1 MISNL
6 KENNDGRVE
15 KLQLLLENPEQKK
28 LLDLANMIS
37 PMNQFRRDQTALG
50 EKIVKD
56 KLKAKFNVAFKLDEI
71 RRECQRYNL
80 TLLPARK
87 YEGEYS
93 EDYLEKL
100 QAFFTAK
107 QIAISPDDYTTL
119 LYVLAPAKGDCD
131 TAKIKYPC
139 KDPLVFWKMPEDY
152 YVLVD
157 GDRNYI
163 NPLNLWLGLKNRNQY
178 GARITYGVEYLALQF
193 IILFT
198 CSWYWKLNLSLWWT
212 LALLVSSVI
221 GQFIRMYFRASHNGS
236 DCDHY
241 KSYFNE
247 SKFPVCSD
255 KYIH

>member
-6 KENNDGRVE
+6 KENNDGRVK

-37 PMNQFRRDQTALG
+37 PRNQFRRDQTALG

-56 KLKAKFNVAFKLDEI
+56 KLKEKFNVAFKLDEI
-71 RRECQRYNL
+71 HRECLRYNL
-80 TLLPARK
+80 ALMPASK

-93 EDYLEKL
+93 EDYLAKL
-100 QAFFTAK
+100 NAFFNAK
-107 QIAISPDDYTTL
+107 KISISQDDYTRL
-119 LYVLAPAKGDCD
+119 VYVLAPAKGDCD
-131 TAKIKYPC
+131 TAKVKYPC
-139 KDPLVFWKMPEDY
+139 KDPMVFWKMPDDY
-152 YVLVD
+152 YVLID

-163 NPLNLWLGLKNRNQY
+163 NPLNLWLGLKNRNQF
-178 GARITYGVEYLALQF
+178 GARIAYTAEYFALQF

-198 CSWYWKLNLSLWWT
+198 CSWFWKLDISYWWSLG
-212 LALLVSSVI
+212 LLVNAVI
-221 GQFIRMYFRASHNGS
+221 GHFIRMYFRASHQGN

-255 KYIH
+255 KYTY